1 MKWNSGRLW
10 LRIIVYGSI
19 AIVTIAV
26 LTQALIFWQFDET
39 AVRRSL
45 SESLRDTGR
54 QVQILGTVTPHVFPS
69 PGLDVNRITISQQHS
84 QVPFARIE
92 RLEARLAWWPLILF
106 GKREVRT
113 VALYGAEVQ
122 IDRLSDNTLSI
133 NDLLMRRAQKGFNIN
148 LNALL
153 VHDGV
158 IHYRDQVNDSSQTLG
173 AITLEANG
181 LKSNAELS
189 ASAILDNT
197 QHPVHLSI
205 NTPLVISDKRISL
218 SQVKAQLLSDTP
230 QLGQTRLEAT
240 GDYFLDLNAWR
251 AGGNNLSFEFS
262 SERPHSKIS
271 LTVPQMD
278 ANLDNIHIPQS
289 RVDGTLQY
297 GRSEYRLAA
306 KLSNLFIGKHSM
318 IASNLTG
325 EFNWKVGEH
334 RFKLTLAAPFS
345 LDHLTDLR
353 MTPLSLTAQA
363 ITPLLPRGQ
372 LIAAM
377 KGTLSGSLE
386 QERLDL
392 DGKGKLDGS
401 DIALKVTQYGLMHPR
416 HDASLSI
423 GALDLNRYLPENKG
437 EAIAV
442 FLNPAPIPLDWLDFF
457 DLNGSISAGELSVGR
472 FRMKNVSTQV
482 VVSPRELELN
492 RISASIYSGHLQ
504 GDARLKRGPVPRLE
518 VKQTLS
524 GMSIRPLL
532 VDLFNFGQLNGKG
545 SGQVAISAQGQSFVD
560 LRNSLSGDVQM
571 SLNQGALSGIDL
583 VSALKNLP
591 AELKEL
597 DAPARANLKTTF
609 STLSAGFHLDQG
621 VGRNQN
627 LKLASQLV
635 NVSGGG
641 KVDLRHSIIDYTMDV
656 QANPR
661 EFARL
666 KGVNIPLKITG
677 PLNAPVYALD
687 FNAMVKGKKTETE
700 KQQVLKQ
707 ELKKQIT
714 TILP

>member
-1 MKWNSGRLW
+1 MNWNSGRLW
-10 LRIIVYGSI
+10 LRVIVYGSI
-19 AIVTIAV
+19 ALVTIAV
-26 LTQALIFWQFDET
+26 LTECLIFWQFDET

-45 SESLRDTGR
+45 SESLRDSGR
-54 QVQILGTVTPHVFPS
+54 QVQITGSVTPHVFPF
-69 PGLDVNRITISQQHS
+69 PGLDVNRITITQQHS
-84 QVPFARIE
+84 AAPFAKIE
-92 RLEARLAWWPLILF
+92 RMEARLAWWPLILF
-106 GKREVRT
+106 GKREVRSM
-113 VALYGAEVQ
+113 ALYGAEVQ
-122 IDRLSDNTLSI
+122 IERRADNTLSI
-133 NDLLMRRAQKGFNIN
+133 NDLFMRRAQKGFNID
-148 LNALL
+148 LNSLL
-153 VHDGV
+153 VHDGT
-158 IHYRDQVNDSSQTLG
+158 IHYIDQINDNSQMLG

-189 ASAILDNT
+189 ASAILDNR

-205 NTPLVISDKRISL
+205 STPLTISNNRISL
-218 SQVKAQLLSDTP
+218 SQVNAQLLSDSP
-230 QLGQTRLEAT
+230 QYGQTKLTAT
-240 GDYFLDLNAWR
+240 GNYFLDLNALR
-251 AGGNNLSFEFS
+251 ASGTRLAFDFS
-262 SERPHSKIS
+262 SDRPQSKVK
-271 LTVPQMD
+271 LTVPHLD

-289 RVDGTLQY
+289 RVEGSLQY

-306 KLSNLFIGKHSM
+306 RLSSLFIGKSTM
-318 IASNLTG
+318 NASSLDG
-325 EFNWKVGEH
+325 EFNWKVGEN

-345 LDHLTDLR
+345 LDNLNKLRLAPLT
-353 MTPLSLTAQA
+353 LTAQA
-363 ITPLLPRGQ
+363 LTPLLPRGQ

-377 KGTLSGSLE
+377 KGELTGSLD
-386 QERLDL
+386 QERMDL

-416 HDASLSI
+416 HEASLSI

-472 FRMKNVSTQV
+472 FRMKDVSTEV

-492 RISASIYSGHLQ
+492 RISANIYSGHLQ
-504 GDARLKRGPVPRLE
+504 GDARLRRGPVPRLE

-532 VDLFNFGQLNGKG
+532 MDLFNFGQLNGKG
-545 SGQVAISAQGQSFVD
+545 NGQVAVSAQGQSFVD
-560 LRNSLSGDVQM
+560 LRNSLSGNVQM
-571 SLNQGALSGIDL
+571 SLNHGALSGIDL

-597 DAPARANLKTTF
+597 NAPARANLKTTF
-609 STLSAGFHLDQG
+609 STLSASFHLDQG

-635 NVSGGG
+635 NVNGGG
-641 KVDLRHSIIDYTMDV
+641 KVDLKHSIIDYAMDV

-700 KQQVLKQ
+700 KQQALKQ